1 MYGPVD
7 RWHHVDCFVKK
18 RAELEFFDS
27 GENLPGFFTLSADDK
42 KLVKEKLKKIE
53 VWVHCG

>member
-42 KLVKEKLKKIE
+42 KMLKGKLKKIE
-53 VWVHCG
+53 A